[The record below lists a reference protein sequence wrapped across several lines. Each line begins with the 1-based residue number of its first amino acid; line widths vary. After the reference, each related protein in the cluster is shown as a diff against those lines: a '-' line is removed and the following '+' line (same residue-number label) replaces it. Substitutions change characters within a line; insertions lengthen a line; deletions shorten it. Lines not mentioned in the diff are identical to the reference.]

1 MKKLLSSMFIV
12 MLMLT
17 LLVSG
22 TKMAKEEDGD
32 NKGFIPCNIEYS
44 VEKI

>member
-17 LLVSG
+17 LVAGNTRASKG
-22 TKMAKEEDGD
+22 EDPNDG
-32 NKGFIPCNIEYS
+32 KPFIPCDLEYS
-44 VEKI
+44 VEV